1 MKKTG
6 IGYFVSAFCFF
17 ASAAGASTAD
27 SLYSLAQKLYSQGVF
42 TEASVVYS
50 SLCPQL
56 EAREK
61 SSCLF
66 KEIKSLAGIKTTGA
80 AQAAQEKLLPLLSQ
94 TEPGDSLFAE
104 LNAEAAKLQI
114 MLKQPAMAARSWN
127 AAHASA
133 NSDYFP
139 ELFVLCQDI
148 VSAFPEASL
157 TNETCNTV
165 KPRDT
170 SLVSLPRNKIVPL
183 GKAPPGKEAKAPP
196 SQAAN
201 KWCVQL
207 GAFGARE
214 NAEKLVATFKQ
225 KGVQLYITELPE
237 RKLFAVRTGNFATS
251 EDAKT
256 YAEQKIKPS
265 HEGYKVISL

>member
-1 MKKTG
+1 MKKTW
-6 IGYFVSAFCFF
+6 IRYFVSVFCFF
-17 ASAAGASTAD
+17 ASSAGASTAD
-27 SLYSLAQKLYSQGVF
+27 SFYSIAQKLYSQGVF
-42 TEASVVYS
+42 TEASVVYGN
-50 SLCPQL
+50 LCPQL
-56 EAREK
+56 EVHEK

-80 AQAAQEKLLPLLSQ
+80 AQAAQEKLMQLLSG

-104 LNAEAAKLQI
+104 LSAEAAKLQI

-133 NSDYFP
+133 GSDYFP

-148 VSAFPEASL
+148 VSAFPDAGL
-157 TNETCNTV
+157 TGETCNMV

-183 GKAPPGKEAKAPP
+183 GKEVKAPPGKAQP

-207 GAFGARE
+207 GAFGAKE

-237 RKLFAVRTGNFATS
+237 RKLFAVRTGNFANA
-251 EDAKT
+251 EEAKT

>member
-1 MKKTG
+1 MKKTR
-6 IGYFVSAFCFF
+6 IILVASILCFF
-17 ASAAGASTAD
+17 ASATGASTAD
-27 SLYSLAQKLYSQGVF
+27 SLYSLAQKLYSQRVF
-42 TEASVVYS
+42 TEASAIYG

-56 EAREK
+56 EEREK

-66 KEIKSLAGIKTTGA
+66 KEIKSLAGIKTTAA
-80 AQAAQEKLLPLLSQ
+80 AQAAQEKLLQLLSQ
-94 TEPGDSLFAE
+94 TEPGDSLFSE

-139 ELFVLCQDI
+139 ELFVLCTDI
-148 VSAFPEASL
+148 VSAFPSAGL
-157 TNETCNTV
+157 TGETCNLV

-170 SLVSLPRNKIVPL
+170 SLVNLPRNKIVPL
-183 GKAPPGKEAKAPP
+183 GQAAKAPPSKAPP
-196 SQAAN
+196 SQAAS

-237 RKLFAVRTGNFATS
+237 RKLFAVRTGNFANA

-256 YAEQKIKPS
+256 YAEQKIKPA
-265 HEGYKVISL
+265 EYKVISL

>member
-1 MKKTG
+1 
-6 IGYFVSAFCFF
+6 
-17 ASAAGASTAD
+17 
-27 SLYSLAQKLYSQGVF
+27 VF
-42 TEASVVYS
+42 TEASVVYGN
-50 SLCPQL
+50 LCPQL
-56 EAREK
+56 EAHEK

-80 AQAAQEKLLPLLSQ
+80 AQAAQEKLMQLLSG

-104 LNAEAAKLQI
+104 LSAEAARLQI

-139 ELFVLCQDI
+139 ELFVLCGDI
-148 VSAFPEASL
+148 VSAFPDAGL
-157 TNETCNTV
+157 TGETCNMV

-170 SLVSLPRNKIVPL
+170 SLVSLKRNKIVPL
-183 GKAPPGKEAKAPP
+183 GQAAKAPP
-196 SQAAN
+196 AGNVAN

-207 GAFGARE
+207 GAFGAKE
-214 NAEKLVATFKQ
+214 NAEKLVETFKQ

-237 RKLFAVRTGNFATS
+237 RKLFAVRTGNFANA

-265 HEGYKVISL
+265 HEYKVISL